1 MDGRGLS
8 KSALVGARSP
18 NTDSRKYGHEA
29 SEAQLL
35 KAADLNND
43 NSQDPALVNAQVEP
57 RGSETP
63 ANQAYEQV
71 KTEENLDDVTK
82 KTLKKKKLKS
92 KAEQK
97 IPQIKIR
104 PPDEITKSAIM
115 QAAEASKKLE
125 TRNPSP
131 QPEKPQEV
139 PDLGSL
145 FVGMKLGAINKSS
158 KGNKIAPED
167 GGFKTPTNATP
178 NSEREFLGVDDPMAT
193 LLKDANIMELFG
205 FDSRDAEAQALRE
218 SKEKMR
224 DHLLELVK
232 AVEDIKHILNDEVV
246 KPLIHNKKTL
256 EKIDPKAP
264 GLNSPRGSSPS
275 PQKQSGNLFSS
286 ATLRMNKA
294 KKLLNRTEL
303 DHFHKYLPVAFFLA
317 IHFGMTTSRENLL
330 PYVRRMFK
338 DLPSA
343 EPGGIVG
350 SLEFSLRF
358 FRSAAELG
366 EEEFLKIFLK
376 SLKDL
381 RKLMIEPVRIIFFN
395 NSRSDLMLLILEE
408 YDLKVK
414 GEKIKKNS
422 VTLKVLSSS
431 SLEMRSDEKL
441 NKTWVVEESKNED
454 EDNTSTK
461 KPKQS
466 GLRIHLDFI
475 ISTILQCTD
484 ENKLLLSLL
493 KNLGLS
499 TATILELLIDQK
511 AEDKIIRISQE
522 VPEFSSSLTKE
533 MVLDKHLYKLLILFD
548 KMVLIEILNEPVM
561 HPETR
566 KETTLYN
573 KLCYLIEEG
582 IMVEGYCNV
591 ITNVSETFWDIDKLM
606 VFFNALQN
614 LIYGKK
620 KAWLA
625 YILNPLLFFIT
636 LVKFFKDM
644 KSQLDYRDNSIT
656 KLTEDI
662 LNFCKSYIN
671 NSREESFL
679 LNVFDSDSK
688 NLGILDYAMEIGDMN
703 ILESEP
709 VESLISEMWNLNR
722 HTMQNLSEFMRLDF
736 MMDEIKKFNFLV
748 FTKEFDVTIEAD
760 DKFHLDFEFTSNSIR
775 LKVISEIFW
784 PVMAIVIEM
793 IFSLYLIYYFVID
806 KDGFDSEWYWQLY
819 QDHPALTIVH
829 AVSRFSLISSL
840 GIKTLAIKHL
850 LRDKPNYMAKF
861 FNTMLFIAF
870 LQMVIYPLFLWKDGN
885 FMFLN
890 ITQMLFVMTNI
901 AYISFNALALN
912 QVGVYM
918 RIFFRMTFVVLILGT
933 LSCVIITIIAY
944 PIHTLYI
951 NFSQPISGQIFKD
964 LNLFDDLYQGI
975 LTLFEF
981 TFGAVVFNR
990 TYLQENFHTYSLTF
1004 VMVIFSFFGNI
1015 MMANLLVA
1023 FLTSQ
1028 FDQINQNAKYLTM
1041 NRQYELI
1048 NIFNS
1053 KGLDTL
1059 VAMPYIFALPAVP
1072 FYCLMTGKGSKRQ
1085 SINLLLRK
1093 CIHVVNVFL
1102 PTFILLN
1109 CKLAMLWVWRYIRL
1123 CLHLMFRVPFSP
1135 IYLVYLLAWIV
1146 AGPFTLCKLLYLD
1159 NLTICSRLL
1168 DFSRTGSDLLN
1179 YELGDEARNN
1189 LVKLF
1194 SRINRVVLHELET
1207 GNNHTLT
1214 LSEFMSKLTSR
1225 SIAESMAVKASAS
1238 KTLLLDKSQLP
1249 GNKTQADSKK
1259 EELVHYGKDFNMKYS
1274 LARDKD
1280 LQEEILT
1287 RFSTTAGKESFL
1299 DLNFM
1304 LHKFRNNITVEKVD
1318 RLVSFEKDTLDKASS
1333 YFQMEADSNVDQE
1346 LDKLN
1351 EVVYSMDKQVNLLT
1365 GKANSM
1371 MSLIVQL
1378 DAAIPTPSD
1387 PNT

>member
-1 MDGRGLS
+1 METRGLS
-8 KSALVGARSP
+8 KSLMLGAKTQTSGGKKGA
-18 NTDSRKYGHEA
+18 NET
-29 SEAQLL
+29 SEAKLVQVTEFV
-35 KAADLNND
+35 ND
-43 NSQDPALVNAQVEP
+43 GSQDPALVNPEVENRIVP
-57 RGSETP
+57 TSVNPE
-63 ANQAYEQV
+63 YEQV
-71 KTEENLDDVTK
+71 KTEDNLDEVTK
-82 KTLKKKKLKS
+82 KTLKKKKLKA
-92 KAEQK
+92 KADQK
-97 IPQIKIR
+97 LPQVRIR
-104 PPDEITKSAIM
+104 PPDETTKSM
-115 QAAEASKKLE
+115 LMRDAEALKKSDFKSVP
-125 TRNPSP
+125 TN
-131 QPEKPQEV
+131 PEKPAEV

-145 FVGMKLGAINKSS
+145 FLGMKLGAINNKGP
-158 KGNKIAPED
+158 KGNKISPEED
-167 GGFKTPTNATP
+167 GGFKNPPNIAL
-178 NSEREFLGVDDPMAT
+178 NSERELLGPDDAMAT
-193 LLKDANIMELFG
+193 LLKDANIFELFG

-218 SKEKMR
+218 SKDKMR
-224 DHLLELVK
+224 EHLLEVVK
-232 AVEDIKHILNDEVV
+232 AVEDIKVVLNDESV
-246 KPLIHNKKTL
+246 KPYIHNKKTV
-256 EKIDPKAP
+256 EKLDPRGGIP
-264 GLNSPRGSSPS
+264 NSPRGSASPM
-275 PQKQSGNLFSS
+275 KQPGNLFSS
-286 ATLRMNKA
+286 STLRINKA
-294 KKLLNRTEL
+294 KKLLNKPDL
-303 DHFHKYLPVAFFLA
+303 DHFNKYLPIAFFVSIQEGL
-317 IHFGMTTSRENLL
+317 TTCKENLL

-343 EPGGIVG
+343 EPGAIVQ
-350 SLEFSLRF
+350 SLEFSLRL
-358 FRSAAELG
+358 FRSVSELG
-366 EEEFLKIFLK
+366 EEEFLRRYVRSFQN
-376 SLKDL
+376 L

-395 NSRSDLMLLILEE
+395 NSRSDLMLIILEE
-408 YDLKVK
+408 YDRKVK
-414 GEKIKKNS
+414 AEKIMRNS
-422 VTLKVLSSS
+422 VTMKILSSS
-431 SLEMRSDEKL
+431 SLEMKSDEKL
-441 NKTWVVEESKNED
+441 NKTWVVEEDKSPDSD
-454 EDNTSTK
+454 ESDTK
-461 KPKQS
+461 KPRQS
-466 GLRIHLDFI
+466 GLRVHLDFI
-475 ISTILQCTD
+475 IATILQCTD
-484 ENKLLLSLL
+484 ENKLLLSLMQ
-493 KNLGLS
+493 NLGLS

-511 AEDKIIRISQE
+511 VEDKIIRVSQE
-522 VPEFSSSLTKE
+522 VPEFSASLTKE
-533 MVLDKHLYKLLILFD
+533 IVLEKRLYKLLILFD

-566 KETTLYN
+566 KEVTLYN

-582 IMVEGYCNV
+582 VMVEGYCNV
-591 ITNVSETFWDIDKLM
+591 ITNVSETFWDIEKLM

-688 NLGILDYAMEIGDMN
+688 NLGILDYAMEIGDMS

-748 FTKEFDVTIEAD
+748 FTKRFNVTIEDD

-784 PVMAIVIEM
+784 PLLAIIIEM
-793 IFSLYLIYYFVID
+793 TFSLYLIHYFLID
-806 KDGFDSEWYWQLY
+806 KDGFDQEWYWQLY
-819 QDHPALTIVH
+819 QDYPALTVIH
-829 AVSRFSLISSL
+829 AVSRISLCTSL

-861 FNTMLFIAF
+861 FNTMLVIAF

-912 QVGVYM
+912 QIGVYM
-918 RIFFRMTFVVLILGT
+918 RIFFRMTFVVLIFGT

-951 NFSQPISGQIFKD
+951 NYSQPISGQLFKD
-964 LNLFDDLYQGI
+964 LNLFDDMYQGV
-975 LTLFEF
+975 LTLFEY

-990 TYLQENFHTYSLTF
+990 PFLEHNNYTYSVTF

-1053 KGLDTL
+1053 KNLDTL
-1059 VAMPYIFALPAVP
+1059 VTVPYIFSLPALP
-1072 FYCLMTGKGSKRQ
+1072 FYVLMVGKGPKRQ
-1085 SINLLLRK
+1085 AVNLLLRK
-1093 CIHVVNVFL
+1093 TIHVLNVFL
-1102 PTFILLN
+1102 PTFVLLN
-1109 CKLAMLWVWRYIRL
+1109 MKLACLWVWRYIRL
-1123 CLHLMFRVPFSP
+1123 SLHLVFRVPISP
-1135 IYLVYLLAWIV
+1135 IHFVYLLAWLV
-1146 AGPFTLCKLLYLD
+1146 FGPVVLCKLLYLD
-1159 NLTICSRLL
+1159 NLTICTRLL

-1189 LVKLF
+1189 LVKIF
-1194 SRINRVVLHELET
+1194 SVINRVVLHELET
-1207 GNNHTLT
+1207 GNSTTLT
-1214 LSEFMSKLTSR
+1214 LNEFMSKLSSR
-1225 SIAESMAVKASAS
+1225 SIVENMALKASAN
-1238 KTLLLDKSQLP
+1238 KTLMVDKRNAP
-1249 GNKTQADSKK
+1249 NKTDAEAKK
-1259 EELVHYGKDFNMKYS
+1259 EEATHYGKDFNMKYS
-1274 LARDKD
+1274 LAKDRD
-1280 LQEEILT
+1280 LQEEILK
-1287 RFSTTAGKESFL
+1287 RFSSNAGKESFL

-1318 RLVSFEKDTLDKASS
+1318 RLVSFEKDTLDKASLF
-1333 YFQMEADSNVDQE
+1333 FQMEADTDVDQE

-1351 EVVYSMDKQVNLLT
+1351 KVVYSMDRQVNVLT
-1365 GKANSM
+1365 GKTHTM
-1371 MSLIVQL
+1371 MSLILQL

-1387 PNT
+1387 PIT